1 MAVKGG
7 WVKGTMPCIKS
18 PHHEFGPWQIWALMT
33 NSVHLFV
40 SAYVLDAVYYEEKGT
55 IQEMIAGL
63 AQ

>member
-1 MAVKGG
+1 
-7 WVKGTMPCIKS
+7 MPCIKS

-40 SAYVLDAVYYEEKGT
+40 SAYVLDAVYYEQKGT